1 MLDLIRRPPLVS
13 TIKVNDRE
21 VVEGGEVD
29 LSVGEVIM
37 VDLKMINQLLEPVCD
52 AELCVR
58 LLQVW
63 VLNCYSYF
71 CTYFS

>member
-1 MLDLIRRPPLVS
+1 MS

-63 VLNCYSYF
+63 ILNC
-71 CTYFS
+71 

>member
-1 MLDLIRRPPLVS
+1 MS

-29 LSVGEVIM
+29 FSVGEVIM

-63 VLNCYSYF
+63 ILNS
-71 CTYFS
+71 

>member
-29 LSVGEVIM
+29 FSVGEVIM

-63 VLNCYSYF
+63 ILNC
-71 CTYFS
+71 